1 MADEKK
7 LRHSRQR
14 DMIYQYLLGTKAHPS
29 ADMIYA
35 ELKEDIK
42 GLSLGTV
49 YRNLKLLEELKKVR
63 KVASFNDTDR
73 YDACCC
79 DHVHFLCTQCG
90 SIYDVDSADVDTIR
104 KSIML
109 NDNFCCDNLTLT
121 INGTCADCN
130 KNKNLA

>member
-1 MADEKK
+1 MPDEKK

-35 ELKEDIK
+35 ALKEDIH

-49 YRNLKLLEELKKVR
+49 YRNLKLLEELGKVR

-73 YDACCC
+73 YDACCD

-90 SIYDVDSADVDTIR
+90 SIFDVDDADVNAIR
-104 KSIML
+104 NAISL
-109 NDNFCCDNLTLT
+109 NDNFHCDKLTLT
-121 INGTCADCN
+121 LNGTCSYCSI
-130 KNKNLA
+130 KKECC

>member
-35 ELKEDIK
+35 ALKEDIK

-49 YRNLKLLEELKKVR
+49 YRNLKLLEELGKVR

-73 YDACCC
+73 YDACCA
-79 DHVHFLCTQCG
+79 DHAHFLCTNCG
-90 SIYDVDSADVDTIR
+90 SIFDVENADVDAIR
-104 KSIML
+104 NAITLKDSFHYE
-109 NDNFCCDNLTLT
+109 NFLLTL
-121 INGTCADCN
+121 NGICSNCN
-130 KNKNLA
+130 ISE